1 MLSEMSDLSGVQVS
15 YTNVNYTSMTS
26 TIFLNAMLKEHY
38 PTEYSSIEMF
48 I

>member
-1 MLSEMSDLSGVQVS
+1 MFSEMSDLGRVQVS

-38 PTEYSSIEMF
+38 PNEYSSLLT
-48 I
+48 